1 MAYVDLVFRL
11 RIFGRRFGGKR
22 RAESHGGPLDERVSR
37 NGPRPT
43 GQDATPS
50 MARGPLSD
58 SRGLPWACRRRL
70 DAAKKLLTDMRGE
83 MKQFY
88 MVMGDFDFVGI

>member
-1 MAYVDLVFRL
+1 MQCLVDAGRRLDRRIQSSRWIARRKRDDWMAYVDRVFRL
-11 RIFGRRFGGKR
+11 RIFGRRLGGKR

-50 MARGPLSD
+50 MARASLG
-58 SRGLPWACRRRL
+58 
-70 DAAKKLLTDMRGE
+70 
-83 MKQFY
+83 
-88 MVMGDFDFVGI
+88 